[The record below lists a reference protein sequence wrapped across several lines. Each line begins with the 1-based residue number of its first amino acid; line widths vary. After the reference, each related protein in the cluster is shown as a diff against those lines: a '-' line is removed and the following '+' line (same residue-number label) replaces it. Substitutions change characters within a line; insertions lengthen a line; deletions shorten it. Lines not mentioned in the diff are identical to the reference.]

1 MSRSRAFVGITTG
14 AAVLVTG
21 VLVAV
26 PAVAAGPDAP
36 NGPQVV
42 HVATA
47 DDTGAGDELFQWQ
60 PVLGA
65 TGYSLEISTRSDF
78 ASGSDVVPLVK
89 TVLPAWVPTSPLG
102 GVGHDAGGQT
112 LYWRVAAMSGTT
124 TGAWS
129 DTQSLWEDDLAAPVP
144 LGPGSS
150 PADSELQYPTPVQF
164 SWQPV
169 PGATGYDVQYAPVSD
184 TDFSST
190 STVTT
195 TSPTTATTWSPSTPV
210 TRTLDGEPISWHWRV
225 RARYFAGTATPV
237 VGPWST
243 ADRQFTVTWPSAASK
258 PTLLE
263 PAASDGSSPTDPVVS
278 DPLFRWSGVAG
289 AGSYTLTLGKSRSD
303 DGSAVTD
310 VLLTKTVT
318 GTTYVL
324 TDPLLDQQYF
334 WQVTPLDAAGKPGT
348 PSDVQEF
355 IKRWGKQ
362 SAPATTNEYAT
373 AYPEPLVGATT
384 PDAAPQL
391 PLDRFELSWTPLPRT
406 TYYEVEVANGT
417 TVVTCQTASTSV
429 TIVAKYTAA
438 SATGGSPAAL
448 RQNGDS
454 CLWSSS
460 EAKRILNGGT
470 YRWRVRGWQVTAT
483 STASI
488 ASSAPTASI
497 HSDWSDPQSVDY
509 PNRATYVSVTAPA
522 TTSASAVALGPDSTT
537 QVAAG
542 EPAPLLSWAPM
553 AGATYYMVQVGLNSS
568 IDTNP
573 IATFRVPGT
582 SMRATGVFA
591 DNQVNLPYYW
601 RVRAMASDI
610 TSSELTYLGDWTT
623 TQSWSKAST
632 AASFD
637 GQQPVTQVGGTTLL
651 RWAPQAASAPLDGG
665 SRGYQITIRNS
676 ANTVIGAAQKV
687 TYPFFVAANPS
698 TGKTLTPGTYNFTV
712 QPLDATGAAGR
723 ASSTQTFVIDG
734 SAPTGPTAVAA
745 GSGETL
751 SWNPSPG
758 AASYKVTVTTGATTK
773 TVTTSQTTTT
783 ISDVAPGAYTWTV
796 TPTDSQT
803 IVGSTSSGAFT
814 VEPRTVTT
822 RSTGTE
828 PASGAVVT
836 WQSPVL
842 DWAPLAGASRYVVK
856 ITTSTGSTIETAE
869 TTATSYVPS
878 KALTFGTQ
886 YQWQV
891 TAVPELVTTSSTRP
905 TLGQSGVVPFTF
917 SGAPGTPSKPSIQV
931 KDGTTV
937 TASWTALTG
946 AALGSATT
954 PDYVVRYG
962 VVNVATGV
970 PDTWLAEQDLG
981 NAVTYTVTG
990 LLQGVTYALQVR
1002 AQNDLGTS
1010 AWSTQATATTGTV
1023 PGVPRNVT
1031 ASASTSVGTVR
1042 VSWSTP
1048 TLTTGSPSAT
1058 GYIVTYAIGTA
1069 APKTVTVTS
1078 TSATLTGL
1086 SRATYTITV
1095 AARNLLGT
1103 GPNATVTAVPYAAPS
1118 APLSAK
1124 VVRGD
1129 RSATVSWTKPT
1140 SDGGSPITGYVVQT
1154 SAYSTS
1160 TKTWGAWSTRVT
1172 TTATSAKLTSLVNGT
1187 SYHVRVYAKTSPA
1200 PVGAASATLTVVPA
1214 GKPLAPTS
1222 VAVKVSSG
1230 KAVVTWKK
1238 ANANGSALTGYVL
1251 KYSTNGKTW
1260 YTKTS
1265 PKATATSYTWSKPTK
1280 KKTYYVRL
1288 YAKNALGTS
1297 PASATVKFVG
1307 K

>member
-21 VLVAV
+21 VLIAV
-26 PAVAAGPDAP
+26 PAAAAGPDAP
-36 NGPQVV
+36 TGPQVG
-42 HVATA
+42 HVVTA

-112 LYWRVAAMSGTT
+112 LYWRVAAVSGTT

-150 PADSELQYPTPVQF
+150 GADSELQYPTPVQF

-184 TDFSST
+184 VDFSST

-195 TSPTTATTWSPSTPV
+195 TSPTTATTWSPTAPL
-210 TRTLDGEPISWHWRV
+210 TRTLDGESISWHWRV

-237 VGPWST
+237 VGPWSST
-243 ADRQFTVTWPSAASK
+243 DRQFTVTWPSAVSQ
-258 PTLLE
+258 PMLLE
-263 PAASDGSSPTDPVVS
+263 PAASDGSSPSDPVVS

-310 VLLTKTVT
+310 VVLTKNVT
-318 GTTYVL
+318 GTTYAL

-355 IKRWGKQ
+355 IKRWGRQ
-362 SAPATTNEYAT
+362 SAPATTNEYST

-384 PDAAPQL
+384 PGAAPQI
-391 PLDRFELSWTPLPRT
+391 PLDQFELSWKPLART
-406 TYYEVEVANGT
+406 TYYEVEVANDT
-417 TVVTCQTASTSV
+417 TVVTCQTASTSA
-429 TIVAKYTAA
+429 TIFAKYEAS

-448 RQNGDS
+448 RQNGVA
-454 CLWSSS
+454 CLWNAQA
-460 EAKRILNGGT
+460 AKRIIAGGT
-470 YRWRVRGWQVTAT
+470 YRWRVRGWQVTAS

-488 ASSAPTASI
+488 AGDAPTASI
-497 HSDWSDPQSVDY
+497 HSDWSDPQSVDF
-509 PNRATYVSVTAPA
+509 PERATYVTATAPA
-522 TTSASAVALGPDSTT
+522 STSASTIALGPDSTD
-537 QVAAG
+537 QVAPG
-542 EPAPLLSWAPM
+542 EPAPLLSWQPM

-568 IDTNP
+568 VDTNP
-573 IATFRVPGT
+573 IATIRVPGT
-582 SMRATGVFA
+582 SFRATGVFA

-601 RVRAMASDI
+601 RVRGMASDI
-610 TSSELTYLGDWTT
+610 TSTDLTYLGDWTT

-632 AASFD
+632 AATFD

-676 ANTVIGAAQKV
+676 ANTVIGTAQKV

-712 QPLDATGAAGR
+712 QPLDASGAAGR
-723 ASSTQTFVIDG
+723 ASSSQTFVIDG
-734 SAPTGPTAVAA
+734 SAPSGLTAVPA

-758 AASYKVTVTTGATTK
+758 AASYKVTATLGATTK
-773 TVTTSQTTTT
+773 TVTTSQTATT
-783 ISDVAPGAYTWTV
+783 ITDLTPGAYTWTV

-803 IVGSTSSGAFT
+803 VVGSTSSGAFT
-814 VEPRTVTT
+814 VDPRTVTT

-836 WQSPVL
+836 WQSPAL

-856 ITTSTGSTIETAE
+856 ITTPSGTTVDSAE

-878 KALTFGTQ
+878 KALAFGTQ

-891 TAVPELVTTSSTRP
+891 TAVPEVATTSSARP
-905 TLGQSGVVPFTF
+905 TLGQSAVVPFTF
-917 SGAPGTPSKPSIQV
+917 SGAPGTPSKPSLVV

-937 TASWTALTG
+937 AATWTALIG
-946 AALGSATT
+946 PSLGSSAT

-970 PDTWLAEQDLG
+970 PDTWIAEQDLG
-981 NAVTYTVTG
+981 NAATYTVTG

-1010 AWSTQATATTGTV
+1010 AWSAQATATTGTV
-1023 PGVPRNVT
+1023 PGAPRSVT
-1031 ASASTSVGTVR
+1031 ASALTSVGSVK
-1042 VSWSTP
+1042 VSWQAP
-1048 TLTTGSPSAT
+1048 TLTTGSPAVT
-1058 GYIVTYAIGTA
+1058 GYVVTYAVGTG
-1069 APKTVTVTS
+1069 APKSVTVT
-1078 TSATLTGL
+1078 TTTATITGL
-1086 SRATYTITV
+1086 SRSTYTITV
-1095 AARNLLGT
+1095 AAQNVLGT
-1103 GPNATVTAVPYAAPS
+1103 GPNATVTALPYAAAS

-1129 RSATVSWTKPT
+1129 RSAKVSWTKPT
-1140 SDGGSPITGYVVQT
+1140 ADGGSPITGYVVQT
-1154 SAYSTS
+1154 SAYNAS
-1160 TKTWGAWSTRVT
+1160 TKTWGAWASRVS
-1172 TTATSAKLTSLVNGT
+1172 TTATSTTVTSLINGT
-1187 SYHVRVYAKTSPA
+1187 TYHVRVYAKTAPA
-1200 PVGAASATLTVVPA
+1200 PAGAASTTLTVVPA
-1214 GKPLAPTS
+1214 GKPFAPTS

-1230 KAVVTWKK
+1230 KAVVSWKK
-1238 ANANGSALTGYVL
+1238 PNTNGAALTGYVL
-1251 KYSTNGKTW
+1251 QYSTTGKTW
-1260 YTKTS
+1260 STKAS
-1265 PKATATSYTWSKPTK
+1265 PSASATSYTWSKPTK
-1280 KKTYYVRL
+1280 GKAYYVRI
-1288 YAKNALGTS
+1288 YAKNSVGTS
-1297 PASATVKFVG
+1297 SASSSVKFVA